1 MNEDGDDGVVV
12 VAGGGARLMRDQ
24 ERAVSLQL
32 FSSHSRSSSSASPL
46 LSRQ

>member
-24 ERAVSLQL
+24 ERAVSLQP
-32 FSSHSRSSSSASPL
+32 FASHS
-46 LSRQ
+46 